1 MSNATEIMAGRG
13 NVMPAELGSKFIRWG
28 LGLFI
33 LGFIVGFIP
42 ILHYMHG
49 AVAGD
54 VGPAFLKNMTL
65 WWGCPAVLM
74 EYALKMGS
82 LGMVAIGLCY
92 LVLPRAGAA
101 APISGGERVA
111 PMLCLGGL
119 MAAFVYMAVGY
130 VICNLIWP
138 NFYFEPVEMGK
149 DVWLAGQLIG
159 IAFYVS
165 GIAFA
170 FGGIRRHHIE
180 SDAVIPATPAVGSPW

>member
-13 NVMPAELGSKFIRWG
+13 NVMPTELGSKFIRWG

-42 ILHYMHG
+42 ILHYIHG

-101 APISGGERVA
+101 APVSGGERVA

-119 MAAFVYMAVGY
+119 HLAERLSISSLVPSFVSTAEARVGRP
-130 VICNLIWP
+130 LT
-138 NFYFEPVEMGK
+138 PVS
-149 DVWLAGQLIG
+149 VAGV
-159 IAFYVS
+159 A
-165 GIAFA
+165 
-170 FGGIRRHHIE
+170 RR
-180 SDAVIPATPAVGSPW
+180 SVRRCAYGVTCY